1 MGAWGAGIFENDD
14 AADWANEFDETDPA
28 ERLAF
33 IEDTFALTDDVDH
46 GQLDIDDCS
55 AVLAAA
61 AVVAAQLPNGPRL
74 DTTYGPQT
82 LGDGPGLTVTPHLRE
97 KAVAAV
103 QAVIHPDTEWSQLW
117 DESANTDARSAAT
130 HLLGILSP

>member
-14 AADWANEFDETDPA
+14 AADWANDFDETDPA

-61 AVVAAQLPNGPRL
+61 VVAAQLPNGPRL
-74 DTTYGPQT
+74 DTTYGPQI
-82 LGDGPGLTVTPHLRE
+82 LGDGPRLTVPRTCVKRPSPPCRQSYTQTPNGLNSGTNQRTPT
-97 KAVAAV
+97 
-103 QAVIHPDTEWSQLW
+103 PD
-117 DESANTDARSAAT
+117 
-130 HLLGILSP
+130 